1 MAKSTNKS
9 FVKNE
14 NEIVKLIKIV
24 IIISLIFLAFYALT
38 AFINKEEKEVTPDK
52 KNEIQY
58 DEILIG
64 NILTQPNDEYYVL
77 IYDNEDLNLGLY
89 DVYKT
94 KYEKMD
100 GALRFYEAVINNPLN
115 SRYVGEENNFKITD
129 IKDFRV
135 KETTLLQIKNKKI
148 KKYYVS
154 EEIKNKLIELTTKKN

>member
-24 IIISLIFLAFYALT
+24 VILAVIFLAFYVLT
-38 AFINKEEKEVTPDK
+38 IFINKKDNVVNEEK

-64 NILTQPNDEYYVL
+64 DILNQPNDEYYVL
-77 IYDNEDLNLGLY
+77 IYDNSDLNLGLY

-94 KYEKMD
+94 QYEQTKD
-100 GALRFYEAVINNPLN
+100 SLRFYEAVINNPLN
-115 SRYVGEENNFKITD
+115 SSYVAEENNFKITN

-148 KKYYVS
+148 KKYYVGEDVKNALS
-154 EEIKNKLIELTTKKN
+154 ELVKNDK